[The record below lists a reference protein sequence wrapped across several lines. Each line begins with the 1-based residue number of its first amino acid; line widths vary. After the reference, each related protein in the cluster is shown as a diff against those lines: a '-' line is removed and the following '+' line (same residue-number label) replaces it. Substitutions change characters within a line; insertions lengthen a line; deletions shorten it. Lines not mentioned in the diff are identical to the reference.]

1 MNNVFVKKTKCYLLG
16 QSICEENKMLPTPP
30 PKLDIYNFS

>member
-30 PKLDIYNFS
+30 KLDIYIFS